1 MHSTI
6 GDNQRTK
13 WAKFKSY
20 YQRVPDVIILTKK
33 KPRLRLPCAAVALQQ
48 EFVVVL
54 LLSVSFNVFLA
65 KHGGGGR
72 ETNDNS
78 SHDREKTGDE
88 YSYVE

>member
-1 MHSTI
+1 MGQVQELLPEGPRRHHF
-6 GDNQRTK
+6 DQ
-13 WAKFKSY
+13 
-20 YQRVPDVIILTKK
+20 K